1 MKPEKET
8 DLARVPYRPWIWAPA
23 AAAVTV
29 LAAVGCLW
37 SIPGLPRSLP
47 AILTGF
53 AILLAA
59 LSALALRLAQTV
71 RRRTSESEA
80 VRRESQRELAARG
93 SALEALRTEHA
104 GLESSFREKASE
116 LDQLRQDLQAE
127 IAERKRVEE
136 ILRSS
141 EQRYREA
148 FDSANDLIYV
158 HDLAG
163 HFLFINQAVHR
174 ITGYT
179 AAEALKMNIAQLL
192 GPDGLGSVR
201 TFIAQ
206 KLGGEG
212 KAAHELAIQTK
223 DGRWL
228 TLEASSRLV
237 YEKGVPVAVEGVA
250 RDITERKRL
259 EAELLQS
266 QKMEAIGRFAGGVA
280 HDFNNLLTVI
290 GAYGQMIGDALPGN
304 EQIRGYTQEILL
316 AAQRAGALTNRL
328 LAFSRRQV
336 FHLRA
341 VDLNALILTMD
352 NMLRRLIG
360 EDIELRIELEPSLEP
375 ILADP
380 GQIEQVVM
388 NLAVNARDA
397 MGTGGVLTLKTASA
411 KLGENFSDAPPALPP
426 GTYVMLEVT
435 DTGVGMDAATQ
446 TRIFEPFFTTKDPG
460 KGTGLGLST
469 VYGIV
474 KQCAGSIL
482 VRSEP
487 GRGATFTL
495 YFPRAAYG
503 QTPLPDLTPAA
514 VPVSRTG
521 ETVLLVED
529 EPGVLKL
536 VREMLLKQG
545 YSVLEA
551 ASGEEALRVSEKCQ
565 RFPDI
570 LLSDIVMPNMS
581 GCELAGRL
589 RALHPELK
597 VLYMSGYTED
607 SVLGKISPGP
617 GVGLLKKPFLS
628 DRLAQMLRQVL
639 DDGNG

>member
-1 MKPEKET
+1 MKSTKET
-8 DLARVPYRPWIWAPA
+8 DSAKVSYQPWSWAPA
-23 AAAVTV
+23 AAAIAV
-29 LAAVGCLW
+29 LAGVVTLW
-37 SIPGLPRSLP
+37 YIPSLP
-47 AILTGF
+47 LLSPAIPAGLG
-53 AILLAA
+53 ILLAV
-59 LSALALRLAQTV
+59 LSALVVWLAQTV

-80 VRRESQRELAARG
+80 VRRESQRVLAARG
-93 SALEALRTEHA
+93 AALEGLRAEHT
-104 GLESSFREKASE
+104 GLERGARERASE
-116 LDQLRQDLQAE
+116 LDQLRQELQAE

-136 ILRSS
+136 TLRSS

-179 AAEALKMNIAQLL
+179 AAEALKMNFAQLL
-192 GPDGLGSVR
+192 GPDGPGSVR
-201 TFIAQ
+201 TFIAR

-228 TLEASSRLV
+228 NLEASTRLV

-290 GAYGQMIGDALPGN
+290 GAYGQMIGDSLPGN
-304 EQIRGYTQEILL
+304 EQVRGYTQEILL

-341 VDLNALILTMD
+341 VDLNALILTME

-360 EDIELRIELEPSLEP
+360 EDIELRIELEQGLEP
-375 ILADP
+375 IQADP
-380 GQIEQVVM
+380 SQIEQVVM

-411 KLGENFSDAPPALPP
+411 KLGANSSGGPPALPP
-426 GTYVMLEVT
+426 GSYVTLEVT
-435 DTGVGMDAATQ
+435 DTGVGMDAGIQ
-446 TRIFEPFFTTKDPG
+446 SRIFEPFFTTKEPG

-495 YFPRAAYG
+495 YLPRAAYG
-503 QTPLPDLTPAA
+503 QTPLPDLAPAA
-514 VPVSRTG
+514 VPHAQNL

-551 ASGEEALRVSEKCQ
+551 ASGEEALRVSEQCQ
-565 RFPDI
+565 RFPDV

-581 GCELAGRL
+581 GCELADRL
-589 RALHPELK
+589 RTAHPELK
-597 VLYMSGYTED
+597 VLFMTGYTEA
-607 SVLGKISPGP
+607 SVLGQIAQGP
-617 GVGLLKKPFLS
+617 GVGILKKPFLS